1 MKNQFRIEQLGRSFK
16 ERLGIWSTEK
26 KSVKTPAVWIATQG
40 GAIPNLTPETIR
52 YLTSNAKFAGLLIPF
67 QYHTRDVEVLEKFK
81 KGIDAFMGL
90 APQQWNIL
98 VAPQDPGVDLR
109 LGYHTNK
116 DISLWDS
123 TGNRVPVNFAFY
135 NRAIHA
141 MRPDAY
147 VPLCDGETPK
157 DCPKKR
163 VAKATAKSLSFLDQ
177 HLEKTCYKENSDI
190 NVDPPSH
197 TKKDSLIFGAV
208 EGGFDVEARK
218 VSAKQVAER
227 PVDGFLID
235 GFCFKIEQ
243 AIKLN
248 YEEDIDK
255 VVSEGVIPNLPEDKL
270 RLYFGICSPKIVVK
284 LVSEGVDMFDTSYAR
299 YATEQGQA
307 LVFQNTLENP
317 QDASNIL
324 LNESLITDNIDE
336 SDEKCCDNADFID
349 LKDPKFKN
357 DFRPVSETCIC
368 YTCRKHTR
376 AYVNHLLATNE
387 MLAPV
392 LLTIHNLHHYA
403 TFFETI
409 QKSIQNESFHR
420 LTKIFM

>member
-1 MKNQFRIEQLGRSFK
+1 MNRPIE
-16 ERLGIWSTEK
+16 
-26 KSVKTPAVWIATQG
+26 
-40 GAIPNLTPETIR
+40 
-52 YLTSNAKFAGLLIPF
+52 
-67 QYHTRDVEVLEKFK
+67 
-81 KGIDAFMGL
+81 
-90 APQQWNIL
+90 
-98 VAPQDPGVDLR
+98 
-109 LGYHTNK
+109 
-116 DISLWDS
+116 
-123 TGNRVPVNFAFY
+123 
-135 NRAIHA
+135 
-141 MRPDAY
+141 
-147 VPLCDGETPK
+147 
-157 DCPKKR
+157 
-163 VAKATAKSLSFLDQ
+163 
-177 HLEKTCYKENSDI
+177 
-190 NVDPPSH
+190 
-197 TKKDSLIFGAV
+197 
-208 EGGFDVEARK
+208 
-218 VSAKQVAER
+218 
-227 PVDGFLID
+227 
-235 GFCFKIEQ
+235 
-243 AIKLN
+243 LN

-255 VVSEGVIPNLPEDKL
+255 VLSEGVIPNLPEDKL

-317 QDASNIL
+317 RDASNIL

-336 SDEKCCDNADFID
+336 SDEKCCDNVDFID

-357 DFRPVSETCIC
+357 DFRPVSETCVC

>member
-1 MKNQFRIEQLGRSFK
+1 MQCDPMLTYNCVM
-16 ERLGIWSTEK
+16 EK
-26 KSVKTPAVWIATQG
+26 
-40 GAIPNLTPETIR
+40 
-52 YLTSNAKFAGLLIPF
+52 
-67 QYHTRDVEVLEKFK
+67 
-81 KGIDAFMGL
+81 
-90 APQQWNIL
+90 
-98 VAPQDPGVDLR
+98 
-109 LGYHTNK
+109 
-116 DISLWDS
+116 
-123 TGNRVPVNFAFY
+123 
-135 NRAIHA
+135 
-141 MRPDAY
+141 
-147 VPLCDGETPK
+147 TPK

-177 HLEKTCYKENSDI
+177 HLEKTCYKENSDN
-190 NVDPPSH
+190 NVDPPAQ
-197 TKKDSLIFGAV
+197 TKSDSLIFGAV

-243 AIKLN
+243 AIELN

-317 QDASNIL
+317 RDASNIL

-336 SDEKCCDNADFID
+336 SDEKCCDNVDFID

-357 DFRPVSETCIC
+357 DFRPVSETCVC

>member
-123 TGNRVPVNFAFY
+123 TGNRVPVNFALY

-163 VAKATAKSLSFLDQ
+163 VAKATAKSISFLDQ
-177 HLEKTCYKENSDI
+177 HLEKTCYKENSDN
-190 NVDPPSH
+190 NVDPPSQ
-197 TKKDSLIFGAV
+197 TKKDSLIFGAI

-218 VSAKQVAER
+218 VSAKQVAN
-227 PVDGFLID
+227 DQLM
-235 GFCFKIEQ
+235 
-243 AIKLN
+243 
-248 YEEDIDK
+248 
-255 VVSEGVIPNLPEDKL
+255 VS
-270 RLYFGICSPKIVVK
+270 
-284 LVSEGVDMFDTSYAR
+284 
-299 YATEQGQA
+299 
-307 LVFQNTLENP
+307 
-317 QDASNIL
+317 
-324 LNESLITDNIDE
+324 
-336 SDEKCCDNADFID
+336 
-349 LKDPKFKN
+349 
-357 DFRPVSETCIC
+357 
-368 YTCRKHTR
+368 
-376 AYVNHLLATNE
+376 
-387 MLAPV
+387 
-392 LLTIHNLHHYA
+392 
-403 TFFETI
+403 
-409 QKSIQNESFHR
+409 
-420 LTKIFM
+420 